1 MPSVCVSLAL
11 MTFSETGGRGRGRE
25 SRLTFGVVPLDV
37 LVESAV
43 HRDGRDRGGLGA
55 AAAAEQDR
63 RRVGVLVRLGLVLV
77 VGQGGRR
84 GRRWAVSRTCFGKNA
99 LCNYNVSF
107 LKLHLVTGGLN
118 GFDSQSLLVS

>member
-11 MTFSETGGRGRGRE
+11 MTFSETGGRGRE

-55 AAAAEQDR
+55 AAAAEQDG

-84 GRRWAVSRTCFGKNA
+84 GRRWAVSRTCFGKSGIYGYSMN
-99 LCNYNVSF
+99 LFSCYF
-107 LKLHLVTGGLN
+107 CIR
-118 GFDSQSLLVS
+118 F